1 MMNNPSRKIEWMVWG
16 GLAVIIAAI
25 SGAFVWKKLAAG
37 GLSGSNPMPVLGQLP
52 DFVLT
57 NQTGQAVSLADLRGQ
72 VWVADVIFTRCP
84 GPCAKMTR
92 HYAELQAA
100 LPLNQPIKLVSLTSD
115 PEYDTPKVLNKYAN
129 QYGADSNRWWFLTG
143 DKLQIRRLAVN
154 DFKFVVVEKKPEERD
169 VPEDLFLHS
178 TWFVLVDRQGRVRGW
193 TDSEGRLH
201 AYYDSENPDERAMI
215 PSAIK
220 QLLREE

>member
-1 MMNNPSRKIEWMVWG
+1 MNNPSRKIEWMVWG

-25 SGAFVWKKLAAG
+25 SGAFVWKKLAPG
-37 GLSGSNPMPVLGQLP
+37 GFSGSNPMPVLGQLP

-57 NQTGQAVSLADLRGQ
+57 NQLGQAVSLADLRGQ

-100 LPLNQPIKLVSLTSD
+100 LPTGQPIKLVSFTSD
-115 PEYDTPKVLNKYAN
+115 PEYDTPKVLKKYAERF
-129 QYGADSNRWWFLTG
+129 GTDSNRWWFLTG
-143 DKLQIRRLAVN
+143 DKPQIRRLAVN

-169 VPEDLFLHS
+169 VLEDLFLHS

-193 TDSEGRLH
+193 TDKLGSLH
-201 AYYDSENPDERAMI
+201 AYYDSENPDERALI

-220 QLLREE
+220 QLLREK